1 MRRRIVEYGITDL
14 IGFRKIS
21 NDESEI
27 LFWDYRKIHGFAC
40 GHLMILVYL
49 NSIKKKAFHGNS
61 CSHRFNGLHMR
72 WTLST
77 SWKRYNIIIWFK
89 GFCASRGSR
98 WLLPLDKVDKKWSA
112 NNKAMTATT
121 FFDYPLETYSLP
133 SIVRT
138 DEKGEST

>member
-49 NSIKKKAFHGNS
+49 NSIKKK
-61 CSHRFNGLHMR
+61 RFMETLVPIDLNGLHMR
-72 WTLST
+72 
-77 SWKRYNIIIWFK
+77 
-89 GFCASRGSR
+89 
-98 WLLPLDKVDKKWSA
+98 
-112 NNKAMTATT
+112 
-121 FFDYPLETYSLP
+121 
-133 SIVRT
+133 
-138 DEKGEST
+138 